1 MINIVIYGKPRSFE
15 SHEYGF
21 DVDNTT
27 TSVDNSFPE
36 PLLKP
41 KNYQEMVLHYFSKNG
56 YSGIEIYNRAKG
68 YESERDGI
76 VFGIALKTDHD
87 FDMTKVVDNVLMQ
100 YWSDFASVLLNDEE
114 RFASPSILEVLNGTK
129 WGDEDVSIIRQ
140 SIGKEKFRTPNKK
153 ICLLYAPEYD
163 CISVVESQLKEY
175 GDVYISDNPDIFKD
189 PINSVVLKITDG
201 RIHTI
206 KDNTIVEYKEGNNTS
221 STLPKRKEPYQWGKN
236 KKKGPAE
243 GTSISNDDDYPP
255 QGYGDNETKVK
266 IKWKKIVAI
275 AAALVTIIVLA
286 FTLFKPNP
294 DIISDGAGQDNTGA
308 GGETSPNIVD
318 TNVQVTFKQYGLPIE
333 DELALRPKPHLPKN
347 SSIVSSDIEYEVDN
361 PEIVE
366 LIEVSKEKGTII
378 LRVKKRPNN
387 ETTVTVYAKY
397 NGKEIGHYTYRI
409 AKKNSGSSPNQ
420 NNSKP
425 AELNIKNTGIEKIVY
440 LNSKME
446 TNHKKGEKETVT
458 AYGKNSTKLQGGKWL
473 YDSECL
479 GCDNPQNNPTK
490 VWGKKAGKHTLTYED
505 GSGKTM
511 GTYFIVVP

>member
-21 DVDNTT
+21 DVDNT

-140 SIGKEKFRTPNKK
+140 SIGKEKSRTPNKK

-236 KKKGPAE
+236 KKKRPAE
-243 GTSISNDDDYPP
+243 GISTSNDDDYPP
-255 QGYGDNETKVK
+255 KGNGDDETKVK
-266 IKWKKIVAI
+266 IKWKKIAAI
-275 AAALVTIIVLA
+275 VVALVAIVLA
-286 FTLFKPNP
+286 IILFNPKTENKDSKPVGDTTESGVGDSTTSKAVVVFNPYNDPINDDLPYIIQRIVQQQNGSIVKDDITLEVDRP
-294 DIISDGAGQDNTGA
+294 DIV
-308 GGETSPNIVD
+308 EM
-318 TNVQVTFKQYGLPIE
+318 
-333 DELALRPKPHLPKN
+333 PKN
-347 SSIVSSDIEYEVDN
+347 GSGGNKLIVINHPKSETVIT
-361 PEIVE
+361 
-366 LIEVSKEKGTII
+366 VS
-378 LRVKKRPNN
+378 
-387 ETTVTVYAKY
+387 AKY
-397 NGKEIGHYTYRI
+397 NGSVIGQHAYRI
-409 AKKNSGSSPNQ
+409 AAKKNSGSTPSTE
-420 NNSKP
+420 K
-425 AELNIKNTGIEKIVY
+425 EKNLPKTEIEKIVY
-440 LNSKME
+440 SRGGINTIFHVGDE
-446 TNHKKGEKETVT
+446 ITVT
-458 AYGKNSTKLQGGKWL
+458 AKDKNDKPVVGGTWQL
-473 YDSECL
+473 TPV
-479 GCDNPQNNPTK
+479 GINCDNPQKNPIK
-490 VWGKKAGKHTLTYED
+490 VCANKSGEYTLTYTITNND
-505 GSGKTM
+505 GSKNSRRSI
-511 GTYFIVVP
+511 FKVAP

>member
-206 KDNTIVEYKEGNNTS
+206 KDSTIVEYKEGNNTS

-236 KKKGPAE
+236 KKKRPAE
-243 GTSISNDDDYPP
+243 GTSTSNDDYPP
-255 QGYGDNETKVK
+255 QGYGDDETKVK
-266 IKWKKIVAI
+266 IKWKKIAAI
-275 AAALVTIIVLA
+275 AVALVAIVLA
-286 FTLFKPNP
+286 IILFNP
-294 DIISDGAGQDNTGA
+294 KLENKKSEPYRDTTRNGA
-308 GGETSPNIVD
+308 GGGASRNNAGENI
-318 TNVQVTFKQYGLPIE
+318 NVEFKLYNEPIE
-333 DELALRPKPHLPKN
+333 NDLSLRPRLPEN
-347 SSIVSSDIEYEVDN
+347 SPYVIGDFEFKVDHN
-361 PEIVE
+361 DIVE
-366 LIEVSKEKGTII
+366 LITVPREDGYIKLK
-378 LRVKKRPNN
+378 VKQRPNN
-387 ETTVTVYAKY
+387 NTTVTVNAIYNGQVIGSTQYTIAKKKSDPEVKREKSNVISEPVTIHYDKFDLNHKYKIDEVETVYAKDAKG
-397 NGKEIGHYTYRI
+397 NIITGGIWTIQGGDGLTCNEPKKNPMTVTAKKKGHYTITFTYY
-409 AKKNSGSSPNQ
+409 SS
-420 NNSKP
+420 NSKS
-425 AELNIKNTGIEKIVY
+425 I
-440 LNSKME
+440 
-446 TNHKKGEKETVT
+446 
-458 AYGKNSTKLQGGKWL
+458 STQ
-473 YDSECL
+473 
-479 GCDNPQNNPTK
+479 
-490 VWGKKAGKHTLTYED
+490 
-505 GSGKTM
+505 
-511 GTYFIVVP
+511 FIVVP